1 MGFPLHSTETETPT
15 SEYILHYDRGL
26 IVVHDCNAKS
36 FLKKKTRVNAF
47 YHGRA
52 AALAQRA
59 VVAVMM
65 LS

>member
-1 MGFPLHSTETETPT
+1 METPT

-26 IVVHDCNAKS
+26 IVVHDYNAKS
-36 FLKKKTRVNAF
+36 FLTKTQVNAF

-59 VVAVMM
+59 VVLVTV